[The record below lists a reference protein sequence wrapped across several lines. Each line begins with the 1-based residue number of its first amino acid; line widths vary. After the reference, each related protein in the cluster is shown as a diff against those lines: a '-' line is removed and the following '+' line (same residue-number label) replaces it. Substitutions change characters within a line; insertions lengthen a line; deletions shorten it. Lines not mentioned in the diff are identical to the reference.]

1 VAKIN
6 STGLMKQVYSA
17 RAGRKFG
24 LTVGIAF
31 LVIAALAYWRGR
43 DAAPRALGVLAAL
56 LVAAALIVPRQ
67 LEPVERAWMK
77 LAHVISRV
85 TTPVFMGI
93 VYFVVLTPIGI
104 IRRTFGGNPLVHR
117 AGGNGYW
124 IERVSAHAEARR
136 KRMERQF

>member
-1 VAKIN
+1 
-6 STGLMKQVYSA
+6 MKQAYSA
-17 RAGRKFG
+17 HAGRKFG

-31 LVIAALAYWRGR
+31 GVIAAFAYWRGR
-43 DAAPRALGVLAAL
+43 ETAPRLLAAL
-56 LVAAALIVPRQ
+56 AVLLIAAALLLPRQ

-77 LAHVISRV
+77 LAHLISRV

-117 AGGNGYW
+117 AGDDGYW
-124 IERVSAHAEARR
+124 IERVNADAEAGR